1 MSFHV
6 PSEKLDFAIYGDAN
20 TNQLQL
26 SPSQY
31 RLLQKQR
38 LDIANAVAAQENT
51 EEGGPDL
58 TGYHSGLFDPS
69 LGRKPHREVKKKQ
82 ASVVFADLPRPSS
95 LNTIESLQ
103 QRQAQQQRP
112 RKLASRH
119 GSIKI
124 DTSLETIHTPFP
136 SRSTRINASVQ
147 QPNRLQEHEQQQ
159 QRRSYRLERQS
170 QSSPNLASINPV
182 TDQGTKEEREQ
193 DDDKQNHTPTVS
205 VTPPA
210 ATTGAGVVGSDI
222 SSRSQQIP
230 YSSSSSRHPRR
241 HPFSTS
247 SSVSSSSHS
256 HKHHATTNADN
267 HVSEEEED
275 VEEVV
280 QSLEMVQSRLE
291 SGDGLF
297 LDPEEERGGSSVL
310 WPLVAQSATIIS
322 TTSSSGRPRLTHRL
336 SYLAHLQD
344 LEADEDDDIPLP
356 ALVGVDPT
364 PSIQS
369 VKPSPV
375 AAFDAPAS
383 APVLSSAPMTTQT
396 SSTRQTSLPV
406 KQSVPPPSHPPTPA
420 LQSKAPPHS
429 KSVGTFA
436 QKPPISQSSRQPA
449 AAPPIPKLYKR
460 LLRVFKPPT
469 DSSDSEHGE
478 PSTQS
483 PTVSF
488 SGRGPFGLPSNPNSH
503 SSGGGSKS
511 APSSK
516 RPSLFNA
523 PPQAPAVLPSLANIA
538 KAAPHKTPESS
549 SGGFRARFLRKLMSS
564 PNLNASVYPASS
576 NSTPSSRV
584 DLTQLNVSL
593 ATLQPQ
599 GVGDQ
604 LQQPSSPYSPLPSD
618 FEHDQ
623 SCPAGQ
629 RMMERRS
636 AGGGRPRSATTSR
649 VPAPMPTLQSKYGV
663 PGRELGAGTQAQ
675 VMLLRVKSS
684 KHRRSPK
691 NKDVASW
698 SKPVST
704 SSPSSSA
711 KHQKQKSPLYQQR
724 DSLSPVD
731 QELGVGVG
739 DSLLAP
745 YARTGTMMTTT
756 EDEVTPEQREAYR
769 KRLLRRTSTGGLSM
783 TNGGGLIYA
792 IKKFR
797 PPRDTETHRQFL
809 KKVCAEFCIST
820 SMDHENIIRTLD
832 LVRDQPGQELV
843 DDEMPQKESR
853 HHHRH
858 HRGGH
863 HQHKDECDYDEDEDD
878 YFKTEKHRR
887 EEARDCSCP
896 RSHHRRVRTVKSAGD
911 IPNHGHAG
919 SSASGSS
926 SPSNKNRPI
935 ARKSVISKPQRKR
948 SIDALA
954 AARRSIV
961 GHPDLDR
968 SVASHPVPSESS
980 GHRHRHLNHWRGDAH
995 HVSSPSSQEKK
1006 KQQQQYEQ
1014 DLRQKEVQRLRQ
1026 QRQREKQQA
1035 KQLRLDQF
1043 PEYCMVMEFAAGG
1056 DLFNLLTN
1064 SHPPIS
1070 LHEKHCLWRQLINGV
1085 QYMHSMGVAHR
1096 DLKPENILIDGTGR
1110 ILKITD
1116 FGIANV
1122 FKSVGDPIPLPCRGI
1137 IGSEPYIAPEEFYQ
1151 EEYDPRAV
1159 DVWACGIIFYVMYY
1173 AAMPWARAD
1182 RKKDAR
1188 FNRFI
1193 TDIVN
1198 HRHSE
1203 AQRRLQ
1209 YERRQLHHHS
1219 LCSSTGNGGGVRVGS
1234 VGSGNT
1240 RSGSGSGSV
1249 DAYSRPHEVSHL
1261 PQYPPYN
1268 PNQHQHQHQHQHQ
1281 QKSSSV
1287 SSSRSGS
1294 PTETPQSSVDNS
1306 PVSSKPVGPLSSP
1319 DAFASSPVSV
1329 PPSSSTITT
1338 ITTTTTTAV
1347 PPAVYNTFA
1356 YNNYLGGHEF
1366 IDRIEIPGCRR
1377 ILYAI
1382 LEPNAHK
1389 RVTIDQV
1396 LADDWVSKIR
1406 HCTDNFAAQEEQAC
1420 LVFGRH
1426 AVAGL
1431 GGGGEN
1437 YLCLPNGEMHH
1448 RHAVPKKV
1456 KTT

>member
-6 PSEKLDFAIYGDAN
+6 PSEELDFTIYGDAN

-26 SPSQY
+26 SPSQH

-38 LDIANAVAAQENT
+38 LDIVNSVAAQEET
-51 EEGGPDL
+51 EEGGPNL
-58 TGYHSGLFDPS
+58 TGYQSGLFDPS
-69 LGRKPHREVKKKQ
+69 LEG
-82 ASVVFADLPRPSS
+82 
-95 LNTIESLQ
+95 
-103 QRQAQQQRP
+103 
-112 RKLASRH
+112 
-119 GSIKI
+119 
-124 DTSLETIHTPFP
+124 
-136 SRSTRINASVQ
+136 
-147 QPNRLQEHEQQQ
+147 
-159 QRRSYRLERQS
+159 
-170 QSSPNLASINPV
+170 
-182 TDQGTKEEREQ
+182 
-193 DDDKQNHTPTVS
+193 
-205 VTPPA
+205 
-210 ATTGAGVVGSDI
+210 
-222 SSRSQQIP
+222 
-230 YSSSSSRHPRR
+230 
-241 HPFSTS
+241 
-247 SSVSSSSHS
+247 
-256 HKHHATTNADN
+256 
-267 HVSEEEED
+267 ED
-275 VEEVV
+275 VDAVV
-280 QSLEMVQSRLE
+280 HSLEMVQRRLE

-297 LDPEEERGGSSVL
+297 LDPEEERGSSSAL
-310 WPLVAQSATIIS
+310 RPPIARSATIIS

-336 SYLAHLQD
+336 SYLAHLED
-344 LEADEDDDIPLP
+344 LGADEDDETPLP
-356 ALVGVDPT
+356 ALAGVAPT
-364 PSIQS
+364 PFLQS
-369 VKPSPV
+369 DKPSPV
-375 AAFDAPAS
+375 AAIVAPFS
-383 APVLSSAPMTTQT
+383 APVLPSAPMAPQT
-396 SSTRQTSLPV
+396 FSARRTSLPV
-406 KQSVPPPSHPPTPA
+406 KQSVPPPPHPPTSTP
-420 LQSKAPPHS
+420 QSKSPPHS
-429 KSVGTFA
+429 KSAGAFA
-436 QKPPISQSSRQPA
+436 QKPPIPQRSHQPA
-449 AAPPIPKLYKR
+449 VAPPIPKLYKR

-469 DSSDSEHGE
+469 DSSDSDHGQ

-483 PTVSF
+483 PPVS
-488 SGRGPFGLPSNPNSH
+488 SNGRGPFGLPSNADSH
-503 SSGGGSKS
+503 SSRGGSKS

-516 RPSLFNA
+516 RPSLSNA
-523 PPQAPAVLPSLANIA
+523 PPQAPAILPSLADVA
-538 KAAPHKTPESS
+538 KAAPHKAPESS

-564 PNLNASVYPASS
+564 PNLNASIYPASS
-576 NSTPSSRV
+576 NSAPSSRV
-584 DLTQLNVSL
+584 DLTKLDVTL

-599 GVGDQ
+599 GGGVGVDDQ
-604 LQQPSSPYSPLPSD
+604 QQQPPSPYSPLPSD

-629 RMMERRS
+629 RMTERRS
-636 AGGGRPRSATTSR
+636 TAGGRSRSATTSR

-684 KHRRSPK
+684 KRLRSPK

-711 KHQKQKSPLYQQR
+711 HHQKQKSPPSQQR
-724 DSLSPVD
+724 ETLSPVD
-731 QELGVGVG
+731 QEVGVGGG

-745 YARTGTMMTTT
+745 YARTGTLMTTT

-783 TNGGGLIYA
+783 TDGGGLIYA

-797 PPRDTETHRQFL
+797 PPRATETHRQFL

-843 DDEMPQKESR
+843 DDNVPQEESQHHR

-858 HRGGH
+858 HRGGRH
-863 HQHKDECDYDEDEDD
+863 HQHKDEFDYDDEDKDD
-878 YFKTEKHRR
+878 YVRTEQHRR

-896 RSHHRRVRTVKSAGD
+896 RTHHRRVRTVKSAGD
-911 IPNHGHAG
+911 ISNQGHAG

-948 SIDALA
+948 SMDALS
-954 AARRSIV
+954 AARRSIA

-968 SVASHPVPSESS
+968 YAAPQGVPPESS
-980 GHRHRHLNHWRGDAH
+980 GHRHRHLYHWRGE
-995 HVSSPSSQEKK
+995 VSSLSSQEKK

-1014 DLRQKEVQRLRQ
+1014 ELRQKEVQRLKQ
-1026 QRQREKQQA
+1026 QREREKQQA
-1035 KQLRLDQF
+1035 EQLRLDQF

-1056 DLFNLLTN
+1056 DLFNLLTK

-1070 LHEKHCLWRQLINGV
+1070 LHEKHCLWRQLVNGV

-1193 TDIVN
+1193 TDIMN

-1203 AQRRLQ
+1203 VQRRLQ
-1209 YERRQLHHHS
+1209 YERRQLHHQS
-1219 LCSSTGNGGGVRVGS
+1219 LSSSTSGGSGGVKVGS
-1234 VGSGNT
+1234 IGSGST
-1240 RSGSGSGSV
+1240 SSRSGSGSGSG
-1249 DAYSRPHEVSHL
+1249 DAYSRPHEASHH

-1268 PNQHQHQHQHQHQ
+1268 PNQHQQQQHQ
-1281 QKSSSV
+1281 QESSSV

-1294 PTETPQSSVDNS
+1294 PTETPESSVDNS
-1306 PVSSKPVGPLSSP
+1306 PVSPKPVGGPLSSP
-1319 DAFASSPVSV
+1319 DAFASSPASAT
-1329 PPSSSTITT
+1329 PSTSTSA
-1338 ITTTTTTAV
+1338 TTTTTIAVV

-1356 YNNYLGGHEF
+1356 YNNHLGGHEF
-1366 IDRIEIPGCRR
+1366 IDRIESPGCRR

-1382 LEPNAHK
+1382 LEPDARK

-1396 LADDWVSKIR
+1396 LADEWVSKIR
-1406 HCTDNFAAQEEQAC
+1406 YCTDSLAAQEDQAS
-1420 LVFGRH
+1420 LVFGRD
-1426 AVAGL
+1426 AVTGL
-1431 GGGGEN
+1431 GGCGGER
-1437 YLCLPNGEMHH
+1437 YLCLPNGQLHH

>member
-1 MSFHV
+1 MSFYV
-6 PSEKLDFAIYGDAN
+6 PSEKLDFTIYGDAN

-26 SPSQY
+26 SPSQH

-38 LDIANAVAAQENT
+38 FDIANAVAAQENT
-51 EEGGPDL
+51 EGGPDL
-58 TGYHSGLFDPS
+58 TGYQSGLFDPS
-69 LGRKPHREVKKKQ
+69 LVRKPHREVKKKQ

-112 RKLASRH
+112 RKLA
-119 GSIKI
+119 
-124 DTSLETIHTPFP
+124 
-136 SRSTRINASVQ
+136 
-147 QPNRLQEHEQQQ
+147 
-159 QRRSYRLERQS
+159 
-170 QSSPNLASINPV
+170 
-182 TDQGTKEEREQ
+182 
-193 DDDKQNHTPTVS
+193 
-205 VTPPA
+205 
-210 ATTGAGVVGSDI
+210 
-222 SSRSQQIP
+222 
-230 YSSSSSRHPRR
+230 
-241 HPFSTS
+241 
-247 SSVSSSSHS
+247 
-256 HKHHATTNADN
+256 TNADN

-275 VEEVV
+275 MEEVV
-280 QSLEMVQSRLE
+280 QSFEMVQSRLK

-297 LDPEEERGGSSVL
+297 LDPEEEERGGSSVL
-310 WPLVAQSATIIS
+310 WPLVDQSATIIS

-344 LEADEDDDIPLP
+344 LEAHEEDDTPLP

-375 AAFDAPAS
+375 AAFDAPFD
-383 APVLSSAPMTTQT
+383 APVLCSAPMTPQT
-396 SSTRQTSLPV
+396 SNTRRTSLPV
-406 KQSVPPPSHPPTPA
+406 KQSVPPPSHPPKPA

-429 KSVGTFA
+429 KSAGVFA
-436 QKPPISQSSRQPA
+436 QKPPIPQSPHQSA

-469 DSSDSEHGE
+469 DSSDSDHGQ

-483 PTVSF
+483 PTVS
-488 SGRGPFGLPSNPNSH
+488 SNGRGPFGLPSNPYSH

-516 RPSLFNA
+516 RLSLSNA
-523 PPQAPAVLPSLANIA
+523 PPQAPAVLPSLANVA

-564 PNLNASVYPASS
+564 PNLNAFVYPASF
-576 NSTPSSRV
+576 NSAPSSRV
-584 DLTQLNVSL
+584 DLAQLNVSL

-599 GVGDQ
+599 GVGVGVGVGDQ
-604 LQQPSSPYSPLPSD
+604 LQQPPSPYSPLPSD

-629 RMMERRS
+629 RKMERRS
-636 AGGGRPRSATTSR
+636 AAGGRPRSATTSR

-704 SSPSSSA
+704 SSPSSSVQQ
-711 KHQKQKSPLYQQR
+711 QKQRSNLCQQR
-724 DSLSPVD
+724 DTLSPVD

-792 IKKFR
+792 VKKFR
-797 PPRDTETHRQFL
+797 PPRATETHRQFL

-853 HHHRH
+853 HHHRR

-863 HQHKDECDYDEDEDD
+863 HQHKDDFDYDDEEDD
-878 YFKTEKHRR
+878 YVRTEQHRR
-887 EEARDCSCP
+887 EEARDCSCS
-896 RSHHRRVRTVKSAGD
+896 RTHHWRVRTVKSAGD
-911 IPNHGHAG
+911 ISNQGHAG

-926 SPSNKNRPI
+926 SPSNKNRLI

-948 SIDALA
+948 SMDALA
-954 AARRSIV
+954 AARRSIA

-968 SVASHPVPSESS
+968 SVAPHPVPPESS

-995 HVSSPSSQEKK
+995 QVSSPSSQEKK
-1006 KQQQQYEQ
+1006 KQKQQYEQ

-1026 QRQREKQQA
+1026 QREREKQQA

-1056 DLFNLLTN
+1056 DLFNLLTK
-1064 SHPPIS
+1064 SHPPVS

-1193 TDIVN
+1193 TDIMN

-1209 YERRQLHHHS
+1209 YERRQLHHQS
-1219 LCSSTGNGGGVRVGS
+1219 LCSSTNSGGGVRVGS

-1268 PNQHQHQHQHQHQ
+1268 PNQHQRQHQHQNQ
-1281 QKSSSV
+1281 QECSSV

-1294 PTETPQSSVDNS
+1294 PTETPQSSVENS
-1306 PVSSKPVGPLSSP
+1306 PVSSKPVGPLSTP
-1319 DAFASSPVSV
+1319 DAFASSPVSAT
-1329 PPSSSTITT
+1329 PSSSS
-1338 ITTTTTTAV
+1338 TTTTIISTTAV

-1382 LEPNAHK
+1382 LEPNARK

-1406 HCTDNFAAQEEQAC
+1406 HCTDNLTAQEEQAC
-1420 LVFGRH
+1420 LVFGRD

-1431 GGGGEN
+1431 GGSGGEN
-1437 YLCLPNGEMHH
+1437 YLCLPNGQMHH
-1448 RHAVPKKV
+1448 QHVVPKKV
-1456 KTT
+1456 RTT